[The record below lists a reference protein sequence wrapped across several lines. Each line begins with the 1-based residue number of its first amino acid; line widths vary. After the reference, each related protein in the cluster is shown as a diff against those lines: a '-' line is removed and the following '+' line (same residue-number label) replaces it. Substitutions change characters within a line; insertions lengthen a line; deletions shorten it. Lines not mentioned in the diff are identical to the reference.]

1 VQLCPQVNRGGL
13 GAGIRP
19 VLLAQDFHGGQYRLE
34 NVQFAFAKL
43 GARPGFAQGD
53 IDKALVADRE
63 QVPALILVA
72 TVAVPG
78 LVVLAVPETGGG
90 EIPQAEPTAGINP
103 ARCWLNWARMGI

>member
-1 VQLCPQVNRGGL
+1 VLPAQGFDGGTDGL
-13 GAGIRP
+13 
-19 VLLAQDFHGGQYRLE
+19 QYVPLPPG
-34 NVQFAFAKL
+34 KG
-43 GARPGFAQGD
+43 GARFGFAQGD
-53 IDKALVADRE
+53 IDKALVANRE